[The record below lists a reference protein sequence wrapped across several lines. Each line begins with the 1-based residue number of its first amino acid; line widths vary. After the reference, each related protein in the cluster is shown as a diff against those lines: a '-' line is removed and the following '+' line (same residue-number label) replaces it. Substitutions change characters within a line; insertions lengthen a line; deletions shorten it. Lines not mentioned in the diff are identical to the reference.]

1 MSFII
6 IYDKLL
12 KENKVYSEL
21 YEVDGNTS
29 DEAWENFKLKNC
41 ILTKGFEKDIN
52 KSKKLQQLSKDKEC
66 NIYRNPNKEKEFFTI
81 DLIIFSIDELKNNKT
96 KREEYIKT
104 VLTTELYKGLLN
116 KPSLFESKMF
126 AIKQFLYLVDNKKGT
141 FNYDF

>member
-1 MSFII
+1 MSFIV

-12 KENKVYSEL
+12 EENKVYSEL

-29 DEAWENFKLKNC
+29 EEAWENFKLKNC
-41 ILTKGFEKDIN
+41 ILTKDFEKDVN
-52 KSKKLQQLSKDKEC
+52 KSKSLQKISKSKNC
-66 NIYRNPNKEKEFFTI
+66 NIYSNQNKEKEFFTI
-81 DLIIFSIDELKNNKT
+81 DFINFSIDELKNNKT

-104 VLTTELYKGLLN
+104 VLTTELYECLLN
-116 KPSLFESKMF
+116 PSIFESKMF